1 MKINANESPGFQF
14 KRFALLGMSGLGK
27 TFISRTLVK
36 QDDWLHYSVDYE
48 IGKILFK
55 NTHRNLLDGFEVG
68 NLTNLSNFLG
78 KPGSQSMG
86 GISFS
91 EYLTR
96 QQLHRDAE
104 IKATLNASSLVER
117 SPELSHFVCD
127 TSGSICELVNPSD
140 ENDTILK
147 SLSKNFLIIC
157 LEAPDSMHQVL
168 IERFLAKPKPMYFQE
183 DFLNSLWQNFRND
196 ASNINDQINPDDFMI
211 YGFKALIKR
220 RKAIFD
226 TISKNWGISLNVE
239 RLREVK
245 TAADLI
251 GAIEFAM
258 RVKLRANNA
267 DKNS

>member
-1 MKINANESPGFQF
+1 MKISTNELPGFQF

-36 QDDWLHYSVDYE
+36 QDNWLHYSVDYE

-55 NTHRNLLDGFEVG
+55 NEHRNLLDGFEVG
-68 NLTNLSNFLG
+68 NLTNLSDFLG
-78 KPGSQSMG
+78 KPGSPSMG

-104 IKATLNASSLVER
+104 IKATLNASSLIEA
-117 SPELSHFVCD
+117 SPELSNFVCD

-140 ENDTILK
+140 ENDAILK

-157 LEAPDSMHQVL
+157 LEAPDYMYQVL
-168 IERFLAKPKPMYFQE
+168 IDRFLAKPKPMYYE
-183 DFLNSLWQNFRND
+183 ENFLHTLWQNFTND
-196 ASNINDQINPDDFMI
+196 TLNIDDQINPDDFMI

-226 TISKNWGISLNVE
+226 SISKNWGISLNFE
-239 RLREVK
+239 KLRKVK
-245 TAADLI
+245 SAADLI
-251 GAIEFAM
+251 KAIQFET
-258 RVKLRANNA
+258 VSKI
-267 DKNS
+267 KSK

>member
-1 MKINANESPGFQF
+1 MKISTNELPGFQF

-36 QDDWLHYSVDYE
+36 QDNWLHYSVDYE

-55 NTHRNLLDGFEVG
+55 NEHRNLLDGFEVG
-68 NLTNLSNFLG
+68 NLTNLSDFLG
-78 KPGSQSMG
+78 KPGSPSMG

-104 IKATLNASSLVER
+104 IKATLNASSLIEA
-117 SPELSHFVCD
+117 SPELSNFVCD

-140 ENDTILK
+140 ENDAILK

-157 LEAPDSMHQVL
+157 LEAPDYMYQVL
-168 IERFLAKPKPMYFQE
+168 IDRFLAKPKPMYYE
-183 DFLNSLWQNFRND
+183 ENFLHTLWQNFRND
-196 ASNINDQINPDDFMI
+196 TLNIDDQINPDDFMI

-226 TISKNWGISLNVE
+226 SISKNWGISLNFE
-239 RLREVK
+239 
-245 TAADLI
+245 
-251 GAIEFAM
+251 
-258 RVKLRANNA
+258 KLRVVKSASDLVEA
-267 DKNS
+267 IQFEISSKMKS

>member
-36 QDDWLHYSVDYE
+36 QDNWLHYSVDYE

-55 NTHRNLLDGFEVG
+55 NKHRYLLDGFEVG

-127 TSGSICELVNPSD
+127 TSGSICELVNPQD
-140 ENDTILK
+140 ENDKILS

-157 LEAPDSMHQVL
+157 LEAPDTMYQVL
-168 IERFLAKPKPMYFQE
+168 IDRFLAKPKPMYYE
-183 DFLNSLWQNFRND
+183 ENFLHSLWKSFRD
-196 ASNINDQINPDDFMI
+196 DTLTTCDEINPDDFMI
-211 YGFKALIKR
+211 YGFKALIER
-220 RKAIFD
+220 RKSIFD
-226 TISKNWGISLNVE
+226 TISKNWGISLNFE
-239 RLREVK
+239 YLREVK
-245 TAADLI
+245 CAADLI
-251 GAIEFAM
+251 EAIESAI
-258 RVKLRANNA
+258 RVK
-267 DKNS
+267 